1 MFTSLQAAAMV
12 AILLLPAAA
21 VAQALD
27 LKPASPQPSG
37 SALAPGLAVSY
48 ADLPGATRD
57 LAETKSAL
65 ARKAEPGTPIA
76 GLTYDDTDEGDLIL
90 TSDRKQLVGAA
101 ISGFIRFDEPGTY
114 LIDFLA
120 NDGLEIFIG
129 GQRVGFYDGVHACG
143 YAGEVEVN
151 VPEAGYYPLEATYF
165 QRKGTAC
172 LMMEWGRDADS
183 LDFVTSDAFFHAR

>member
-1 MFTSLQAAAMV
+1 MSNCLKAAAIAASMFMPV
-12 AILLLPAAA
+12 AAIG
-21 VAQALD
+21 QAIE
-27 LKPASPQPSG
+27 LKPANPQPDG
-37 SALAPGLAVSY
+37 STLAPGLAVSY
-48 ADLPGATRD
+48 ADLPGSTRD
-57 LAETKSAL
+57 LALTKRTL
-65 ARKAEPGTPIA
+65 AKKADPGAPLA
-76 GLTYDDTDEGDLIL
+76 GLTYDDTDEGDVIL

-129 GQRVGFYDGVHACG
+129 GQQVGLYDGVHACG

-151 VPEAGYYPLEATYF
+151 VPAAGYYPLEATYF

-183 LDFVTSDAFFHAR
+183 LDFVTSEVFFHSR